1 MAKYAPKTKA
11 TNASVEEFIERS
23 DPKKRQ
29 DSYTLLDMMRKI
41 TGEEPQMWGP
51 TMIGFGTYHYISK
64 GCEADWFRV
73 GFSPRKAAFSLYLSC
88 DAEKEFG
95 SELNTFGKHKT
106 GKGCIYFNKLADI
119 DTGLLQK
126 MIKKSYDSAVDFDTS
141 KE

>member
-11 TNASVEEFIERS
+11 TNASVEEFIETS
-23 DPKKRQ
+23 DLKKRQ

-73 GFSPRKAAFSLYLSC
+73 GFSPRKAAFSLYLSM
-88 DAEKEFG
+88 DAEKQ
-95 SELNTFGKHKT
+95 FGKELEHFGKYKL

-119 DTGLLQK
+119 DVALLKK
-126 MIKKSYDSAVDFDTS
+126 MIKKGYDEAKDFDIS
-141 KE
+141 KG